1 MEAPTD
7 LQNLGSFLG
16 LTGYF
21 RSLVEGYASTAQPLT
36 DLARKLESL
45 KLKGKAADT
54 RVMKGYSLAGIWRR
68 GRGRA
73 AVTSELVLKGPTY
86 DGTPSIITTD
96 GCKLGFAGMCTQ
108 RFTTAL
114 PNGTEKE
121 RLHPIVK
128 KNVYSRGKVQTFHP
142 QIRYTKTHNDKF
154 GDVIWAIQSKSERE
168 G

>member
-1 MEAPTD
+1 ME
-7 LQNLGSFLG
+7 GH
-16 LTGYF
+16 
-21 RSLVEGYASTAQPLT
+21 ASTAQPLT

-45 KLKGKAADT
+45 KLKGKADDT

-73 AVTSELVLKGPTY
+73 FIYLKVAVTIEPVLKGPTY
-86 DGTPSIITTD
+86 DGTPFITTID
-96 GCKLGFAGMCTQ
+96 GCKFGFAGMCTQ

-142 QIRYTKTHNDKF
+142 
-154 GDVIWAIQSKSERE
+154 
-168 G
+168 